1 VIIDPPFAR
10 AVLLRRYKRF
20 LADLELPDGSTL
32 TVHCPNTGAMTG
44 CAEPGSEA
52 WYSDSGNPN
61 RKYRHT
67 LEVVCAGLG
76 RVGVNTGR
84 ANALV
89 AEAIPSGRLA
99 PLAGYG
105 TLRREVKSPDGD
117 ARFDLSLQNGPRED
131 VFVEVKSM
139 TLADAAG
146 VGYFPD
152 AVSAR
157 ALKHLGS
164 LVDARQRGLR
174 AVLVFC
180 AQHTGIR
187 EARPAAH
194 IDPAY
199 AEALAQAHTLG
210 VEVYAYGCVVEPDRI
225 ELDRSL
231 PVRL

>member
-1 VIIDPPFAR
+1 MIIDPPFAQG
-10 AVLLRRYKRF
+10 VLVRRYKRF

-52 WYSDSGNPN
+52 WYSDSGNPK

-67 LEVVCAGLG
+67 LEVVCASLG

-89 AEAIPSGRLA
+89 AEAVSAGRVA
-99 PLAGYG
+99 PLAGYEI
-105 TLRREVKSPDGD
+105 LRREVKSPDGE
-117 ARFDLSLQNGPRED
+117 ARFDLSLHNGSRED
-131 VFVEVKSM
+131 AFVEVKSM
-139 TLADAAG
+139 TLADAQG
-146 VGYFPD
+146 IGYFPD

-194 IDPAY
+194 VDPAY
-199 AEALAQAHTLG
+199 AQALADAQALG
-210 VEVYAYGCVVEPDRI
+210 VEVYAYGCVVEPGRI
-225 ELDRSL
+225 ELMCEL

>member
-1 VIIDPPFAR
+1 MIIDPPFSQG
-10 AVLLRRYKRF
+10 VLVRRYKRF
-20 LADLELPDGSTL
+20 LADLALPDGSTI
-32 TVHCPNTGAMTG
+32 TAHCPNTGAMTG

-67 LEVVCAGLG
+67 LEVVCSSLG

-84 ANALV
+84 ANVLV
-89 AEAIPSGRLA
+89 AEAVSTGRVASLD
-99 PLAGYG
+99 GYE
-105 TLRREVKSPDGD
+105 TLRREVKSPDGE

-139 TLADAAG
+139 TLADAQG
-146 VGYFPD
+146 IGYFPD
-152 AVSAR
+152 AVSTR

-199 AEALAQAHTLG
+199 AQALAEARAFG
-210 VEVYAYGCVVEPDRI
+210 VEVYAYGCVVEPRRI
-225 ELDRSL
+225 ELADEL